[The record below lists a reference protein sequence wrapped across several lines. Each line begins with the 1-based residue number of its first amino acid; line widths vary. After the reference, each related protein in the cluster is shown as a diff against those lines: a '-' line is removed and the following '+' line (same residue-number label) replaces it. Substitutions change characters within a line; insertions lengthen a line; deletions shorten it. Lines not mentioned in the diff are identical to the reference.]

1 MLTGQT
7 LKTEGQQLAFDYA
20 GTDFKEALP
29 SVLQQW
35 CILIGKRSEFRFEQF
50 REWALNSKVLP
61 EPSTPKVWGAVPSKA
76 AALGLIEATG
86 KYEKAK
92 SVKTHSHAVQV
103 WRVL

>member
-1 MLTGQT
+1 MLTAQD
-7 LKTEGQQLAFDYA
+7 LKHKGQQLAFDYA
-20 GTDFKEALP
+20 GTDFKEALRP
-29 SVLQQW
+29 ALEQW
-35 CILIGKRSEFRFEQF
+35 CWQIGKAAEFRFEQF

-61 EPSTPKVWGAVPSKA
+61 EPSSPKVWGAVPSKA